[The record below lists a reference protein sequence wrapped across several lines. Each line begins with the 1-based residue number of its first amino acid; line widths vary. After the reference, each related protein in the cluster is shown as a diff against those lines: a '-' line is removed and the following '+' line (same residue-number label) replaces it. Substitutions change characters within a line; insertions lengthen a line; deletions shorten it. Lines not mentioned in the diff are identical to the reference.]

1 MPAEQTENVFW
12 TTDNIKEIVKNY
24 LLQNLQVRVQVHE
37 SYVDTDVYLDG
48 DIISSSTEYRSQGF
62 LY

>member
-12 TTDNIKEIVKNY
+12 TSSDIKEIVKDY
-24 LLQNLQVRVQVHE
+24 LLQNLKVRVQVHD
-37 SYVDTDVYLDG
+37 SYVDADVYLDG
-48 DIISSSTEYRSQGF
+48 DIISSSTEYRNQGF